1 MAALMKRERGAW
13 NVTFPASTRRRG
25 SSSSP
30 SYHTWRLLLASN
42 SRWLSKSTFR
52 WRRCPTT
59 PPERIEY
66 WGLGL
71 IVGKPAEQPDR
82 ACCRSIALQWRL
94 RNWSALSS
102 KRTFSCMPTSA
113 NVPWMPGAAPG
124 AAAGTTAGGVGSAG
138 GGGGGG
144 AGGAGGGARRP
155 GGRRPP
161 RP

>member
-1 MAALMKRERGAW
+1 MQAAHAERGGERRRLERQDVERGAW
-13 NVTFPASTRRRG
+13 NVTFPASTRRSG

-30 SYHTWRLLLASN
+30 SYHTWRLLFASN

-52 WRRCPTT
+52 CRRCPTT

-82 ACCRSIALQWRL
+82 ACSRSIALQWRL

-102 KRTFSCMPTSA
+102 KRTLSCMPTSA
-113 NVPWMPGAAPG
+113 NVPGRAG
-124 AAAGTTAGGVGSAG
+124 AAAGTTTGGAGSAG
-138 GGGGGG
+138 VGGG
-144 AGGAGGGARRP
+144 AGP
-155 GGRRPP
+155 
-161 RP
+161 

>member
-1 MAALMKRERGAW
+1 MNRELGT
-13 NVTFPASTRRRG
+13 VKDTSPASTRRRG

-102 KRTFSCMPTSA
+102 KRTLSCMPTSDRKS
-113 NVPWMPGAAPG
+113 VV
-124 AAAGTTAGGVGSAG
+124 VGKECRS
-138 GGGGGG
+138 
-144 AGGAGGGARRP
+144 RWSP
-155 GGRRPP
+155 YH
-161 RP
+161 